1 LQSKSLLRQILLA
14 GVLAVLLVLAL
25 QPLFVATLVVTRSHA
40 DLAVIRAHITEA
52 YADGTLAADEHPTR
66 FMQGGG
72 HQFTECTGLL
82 LSIDNQ
88 PDPLTAA
95 LYPQLHSKYRGP
107 CVELQGIAAGHE
119 TADRTSYA
127 RYWHG
132 YRAYLWPM
140 LSLFSLETVRAIN
153 AVLLYAA
160 TLVFFLSLRRAIG
173 ATPAAAFFIVLLS
186 LTDIWR
192 MWNITTHAL
201 SMMLILAGAAV
212 FARLYPRTRNVVL
225 AIAVAAFF
233 GAVFN
238 FVDFLVNPPLMPML
252 FGFIVLAAE
261 LQRPVPITR
270 ACVGPAMVKA
280 GFVVLAWF
288 GAYGVTWA
296 SEWALAIWMS
306 PNGHQAGLSILK
318 EITLRLYGVE
328 PDSVVPMYPLVPTL
342 TMIVQSFISVGSVT
356 VAVLAAAMI
365 VHLRTNWSTFEW
377 RRFLLLISPT
387 LVATAWFEILN
398 NHTQTHS
405 HFTYRSESAA
415 IAIIFA
421 AAVMATNAPATIG
434 SLLRNLWR
442 RVRRGDVEPAV

>member
-1 LQSKSLLRQILLA
+1 MQSKSLLRQILLA

-40 DLAVIRAHITEA
+40 DLAAIRAHITEA

-140 LSLFSLETVRAIN
+140 LSLFSLDTVRAIN

-173 ATPAAAFFIVLLS
+173 VVWLYAHHFFAGIRYLLLDMHWGIDKAPARTS
-186 LTDIWR
+186 
-192 MWNITTHAL
+192 AL
-201 SMMLILAGAAV
+201 AV
-212 FARLYPRTRNVVL
+212 FALG
-225 AIAVAAFF
+225 AIA
-233 GAVFN
+233 
-238 FVDFLVNPPLMPML
+238 
-252 FGFIVLAAE
+252 
-261 LQRPVPITR
+261 
-270 ACVGPAMVKA
+270 
-280 GFVVLAWF
+280 
-288 GAYGVTWA
+288 
-296 SEWALAIWMS
+296 
-306 PNGHQAGLSILK
+306 
-318 EITLRLYGVE
+318 TL
-328 PDSVVPMYPLVPTL
+328 
-342 TMIVQSFISVGSVT
+342 
-356 VAVLAAAMI
+356 
-365 VHLRTNWSTFEW
+365 
-377 RRFLLLISPT
+377 
-387 LVATAWFEILN
+387 LVAW
-398 NHTQTHS
+398 
-405 HFTYRSESAA
+405 R
-415 IAIIFA
+415 
-421 AAVMATNAPATIG
+421 
-434 SLLRNLWR
+434 LW
-442 RVRRGDVEPAV
+442 